1 MEAFFMVWFSG
12 GLDFRVSFVQK
23 NQCFRYKICLFS
35 ECEDENIK
43 LPVSQEGARH
53 MDKQKQCHQ
62 VLGRL
67 TTPSAWQ
74 RSATSGKH

>member
-1 MEAFFMVWFSG
+1 
-12 GLDFRVSFVQK
+12 
-23 NQCFRYKICLFS
+23 LFIFCIII

-67 TTPSAWQ
+67 TTSC
-74 RSATSGKH
+74 